1 MHLTLLRIQ
10 ELYTTYDAVGCVPL
24 GYGRQS
30 VWDLKLAGNFQNIMD
45 YSSFGS
51 CFPKISFPRIWSY
64 PIDQPQNP
72 SSGFA
77 TTMESLEQSSDT
89 VQDPSQEEPT
99 NQSEPAVIKQMEIT
113 SSLEDFQTDEQRRV
127 LDIIAQ
133 VRKCGLESILSL
145 PQLVVCGDQSAG
157 KSSVLEALTEIP
169 FPRNDNLCTR
179 FATEIILR
187 RANTNSLTI
196 KLIPDPKRPSD
207 EHANIKAFEKSIT
220 NFDELPSI
228 MDAAMA
234 VMDIGDNS
242 TSGSKPRAFAR
253 DVLSIEIEGP
263 SRPQLTLVDIPG
275 LIQTDTK
282 GVTKADVD
290 LVAEITDQYI
300 KQPRTICLAV
310 VSGANDYA
318 NQKILTKVREVDPEG
333 DRTLG
338 IITKPDRLDSGSGSE
353 TAFIALAQN
362 QDIHFKLGWHV
373 LKNRKFSERNFS
385 LMERN
390 ASEETYF
397 RTSSFKCLPADC
409 VGIDAL
415 RVRLSKLLFE
425 HVRQEL
431 PKLRGDLEEA
441 LTAASRKL
449 NVMGDRRST
458 PADCKTYLTQ
468 LSLAYWE
475 SCKAAV
481 DGHYEG
487 EYFNND
493 SDSDLTFSRDL
504 PSTIRRMRAV
514 IQHMNAEF
522 SDLVRVNG
530 HKYHIDMSGTADAT
544 DSDVLLRRLKTQNPL
559 DQLTS
564 SKLRSPIRLNRGEAL
579 GWARLVLV
587 RTRGRELV
595 GNFNPLLIGEL
606 FWEQCS
612 RWYGLAVEYLDEVN
626 EVCSR
631 FLELLLKDKCPKD
644 IIARLH
650 ASLVQ
655 DALKAR
661 YENAF
666 QELKR
671 IIEDTRSYPINY
683 NHYYTDTIH
692 KSRQKRD
699 KTSLASCI
707 EDATTQEQQRHS
719 CNHYHNSPKVDVEKA
734 TDAFYKGI
742 DPNMEN
748 VSCEEA
754 LDCLFA
760 IYKVSQLGRRVHP

>member
-1 MHLTLLRIQ
+1 M
-10 ELYTTYDAVGCVPL
+10 G
-24 GYGRQS
+24 
-30 VWDLKLAGNFQNIMD
+30 
-45 YSSFGS
+45 
-51 CFPKISFPRIWSY
+51 
-64 PIDQPQNP
+64 
-72 SSGFA
+72 
-77 TTMESLEQSSDT
+77 SLELPVDDASQNVAQVEASSQQNAAIT
-89 VQDPSQEEPT
+89 KE
-99 NQSEPAVIKQMEIT
+99 MEIT

-127 LDIIAQ
+127 LDTVAQ

-187 RANTNSLTI
+187 RANANSLTL
-196 KLIPDPKRPSD
+196 KLIPDPKRPSV
-207 EHANIKAFEKSIT
+207 EQASIKAFEKSIT

-228 MDAAMA
+228 MNAAMA

-282 GVTKADVD
+282 GVTRADVD

-353 TAFIALAQN
+353 TAFIELAQN
-362 QDIHFKLGWHV
+362 QDIYFKLGWHV
-373 LKNRKFSERNFS
+373 LKNRKFDEREFS

-397 RTSSFKCLPADC
+397 RTSNFKCLPADC

-431 PKLRGDLEEA
+431 PKLRSDLEEA
-441 LTAASRKL
+441 LAAASKQL

-458 PADCKTYLTQ
+458 AADCKTYLTQ

-487 EYFNND
+487 EYFN
-493 SDSDLTFSRDL
+493 SDQDPDLTFSLDL

-514 IQHMNAEF
+514 IQYMNAGF
-522 SDLVRVNG
+522 SDLIRISG
-530 HKYHIDMSGTADAT
+530 HKYRIDMSSKSEPAD
-544 DSDVLLRRLKTQNPL
+544 SWQLPRRLKPQEL
-559 DQLTS
+559 QKKVTS
-564 SKLRSPIRLNRGEAL
+564 PVPRSPIKMDREEAL
-579 GWARLVLV
+579 TWARLVLV

-595 GNFNPLLIGEL
+595 GNFNPLLVGEL

-612 RWYGLAVEYLDEVN
+612 KWYGLAVEYLDKVHN
-626 EVCSR
+626 VCSR
-631 FLELLLKDKCPKD
+631 FLDILLKDKCPKD

-655 DALKAR
+655 DALKAK
-661 YENAF
+661 YDNAF
-666 QELKR
+666 QELKL

-683 NHYYTDTIH
+683 NHYYTDEVY
-692 KSRQKRD
+692 KRRQERN

-707 EDATTQEQQRHS
+707 EDATTHERLEDCQSTHTS
-719 CNHYHNSPKVDVEKA
+719 ASVNVDQAVA
-734 TDAFYKGI
+734 AFSQGS
-742 DPNMEN
+742 DPSMEN
-748 VSCEEA
+748 FSCEEA
-754 LDCLFA
+754 LDCLLA
-760 IYKVSQLGRRVHP
+760 IYKVSQLVRIPL

>member
-1 MHLTLLRIQ
+1 
-10 ELYTTYDAVGCVPL
+10 
-24 GYGRQS
+24 
-30 VWDLKLAGNFQNIMD
+30 MD
-45 YSSFGS
+45 YSSWGS
-51 CFPKISFPRIWSY
+51 CFPKIYFPPLWSY
-64 PIDQPQNP
+64 PIDQSLNP
-72 SSGFA
+72 ASASAATMASSN
-77 TTMESLEQSSDT
+77 QSSDT
-89 VQDPSQEEPT
+89 VVQDHPQEPPQEQPKV
-99 NQSEPAVIKQMEIT
+99 QPEPAVIKEMDIT
-113 SSLEDFQTDEQRRV
+113 PSLKDLQTDEQRRV
-127 LDIIAQ
+127 LDTVAQ

-187 RANTNSLTI
+187 RANTNTLTI
-196 KLIPDPKRPSD
+196 KIIPDPKRPT
-207 EHANIKAFEKSIT
+207 EEQTPFKAFKESII
-220 NFDELPSI
+220 NFDELPRI
-228 MDAAMA
+228 MNAAMD
-234 VMDIGDNS
+234 VMDIGAGA
-242 TSGSKPRAFAR
+242 SGPKSKAFAR

-282 GVTKADVD
+282 GITKADVE
-290 LVAEITDQYI
+290 LVGEITDQYI

-310 VSGANDYA
+310 VSAASDHA
-318 NQKILTKVREVDPEG
+318 NQSILTKVREVDPEG
-333 DRTLG
+333 NRTLG

-362 QDIHFKLGWHV
+362 QDIHFRLGWHV
-373 LKNRKFSERNFS
+373 LKNRKFDERDFS

-390 ASEETYF
+390 ASEDTYF
-397 RTSSFKCLPADC
+397 RTSNFKCLPDDC

-415 RVRLSKLLFE
+415 RIRLSKLLFE

-431 PKLRGDLEEA
+431 PKLRSDLEEA
-441 LTAASRKL
+441 LTAASKQL

-458 PADCKTYLTQ
+458 SADCRTYLTQ

-487 EYFNND
+487 EYFK
-493 SDSDLTFSRDL
+493 SDSDPDLNFSPDF

-514 IQHMNAEF
+514 IQYMNAEF
-522 SDLVRVNG
+522 SDLVRVHG
-530 HKYHIDMSGTADAT
+530 HKYQIDLSGKADVADT
-544 DSDVLLRRLKTQNPL
+544 KPQLRRIKATGYLEKATPP
-559 DQLTS
+559 
-564 SKLRSPIRLNRGEAL
+564 KSPIHMDRDTAL
-579 GWARLVLV
+579 GWARIILV
-587 RTRGRELV
+587 RTRGKELI

-612 RWYGLAVEYLDEVN
+612 KWNGLAVEHLDKVHD
-626 EVCSR
+626 VCST
-631 FLELLLKDKCPKD
+631 FLDILLRDKCPKD

-655 DALKAR
+655 GALKAR

-683 NHYYTDTIH
+683 NHYYTDEVYKRRQERN
-692 KSRQKRD
+692 KS
-699 KTSLASCI
+699 SLASCI
-707 EDATTQEQQRHS
+707 EDATTHKRLEGCTSTHTSASVNVNQ
-719 CNHYHNSPKVDVEKA
+719 A
-734 TDAFYKGI
+734 IAAFSQGS
-742 DPNMEN
+742 DPNMED

-760 IYKVSQLGRRVHP
+760 IYKVSQLGRVYP

>member
-1 MHLTLLRIQ
+1 MGSLQLPSD
-10 ELYTTYDAVGCVPL
+10 DA
-24 GYGRQS
+24 S
-30 VWDLKLAGNFQNIMD
+30 VDSAQVQVDNQQNSGIIKEMD
-45 YSSFGS
+45 
-51 CFPKISFPRIWSY
+51 
-64 PIDQPQNP
+64 
-72 SSGFA
+72 
-77 TTMESLEQSSDT
+77 
-89 VQDPSQEEPT
+89 
-99 NQSEPAVIKQMEIT
+99 IT

-127 LDIIAQ
+127 LDTIAQ

-169 FPRNDNLCTR
+169 FPRSDNLCTR

-187 RANTNSLTI
+187 RANANSLTI
-196 KLIPDPKRPSD
+196 KLISDPNRPSD
-207 EHANIKAFEKSIT
+207 EQANIKAFEKSIT

-234 VMDIGDNS
+234 VMDIGDKS

-338 IITKPDRLDSGSGSE
+338 IITKPDRLDSGSNSE
-353 TAFIALAQN
+353 TAFIELAQN
-362 QDIHFKLGWHV
+362 QDIHFRLGWHV
-373 LKNRKFSERNFS
+373 LKNRKFDERNFS
-385 LMERN
+385 LVERN
-390 ASEETYF
+390 ASEETYL
-397 RTSSFKCLPADC
+397 RTSNFKCLPADC
-409 VGIDAL
+409 VGIEAL
-415 RVRLSKLLFE
+415 RNRLSKLLFE

-431 PKLRGDLEEA
+431 PKLRSDLEAA
-441 LTAASRKL
+441 LASAAKQL
-449 NVMGDRRST
+449 DVMGDSRST
-458 PADCKTYLTQ
+458 AAECKTYLTQ

-487 EYFNND
+487 GYFN
-493 SDSDLTFSRDL
+493 SDPDPDLTFSLDL

-522 SDLVRVNG
+522 SDLIRVNG
-530 HKYHIDMSGTADAT
+530 HKYRIDMSSNPGA
-544 DSDVLLRRLKTQNPL
+544 SDTSHVPPRLKTQERHRKATPSGPTL
-559 DQLTS
+559 
-564 SKLRSPIRLNRGEAL
+564 PIKMDKEEAL
-579 GWARLVLV
+579 HWARLVLV

-612 RWYGLAVEYLDEVN
+612 KWHGLAVAYLNRVHDI
-626 EVCSR
+626 CSR
-631 FLELLLKDKCPKD
+631 FLDILLKDKCPKD

-655 DALKAR
+655 DALRSR
-661 YENAF
+661 YDNAL
-666 QELKR
+666 QELER

-683 NHYYTDTIH
+683 NHYYTDEVY
-692 KSRQKRD
+692 KRRQERN
-699 KTSLASCI
+699 KTALASCI
-707 EDATTQEQQRHS
+707 EDATTHEHLDGCHS
-719 CNHYHNSPKVDVEKA
+719 VHTSASVDVNQA
-734 TDAFYKGI
+734 IAAFSQGN

-754 LDCLFA
+754 LDCLLA
-760 IYKVSQLGRRVHP
+760 IYKVRQLERVDP

>member
-1 MHLTLLRIQ
+1 M
-10 ELYTTYDAVGCVPL
+10 G
-24 GYGRQS
+24 
-30 VWDLKLAGNFQNIMD
+30 
-45 YSSFGS
+45 
-51 CFPKISFPRIWSY
+51 
-64 PIDQPQNP
+64 
-72 SSGFA
+72 
-77 TTMESLEQSSDT
+77 SLELPTDDT
-89 VQDPSQEEPT
+89 SQTVAQVEAN
-99 NQSEPAVIKQMEIT
+99 NQQNATINKEMEIT

-127 LDIIAQ
+127 LDTVAQ

-187 RANTNSLTI
+187 RANANSLTI
-196 KLIPDPKRPSD
+196 KLIPDPKRPSV
-207 EHANIKAFEKSIT
+207 EQASIKAFEKSIT
-220 NFDELPSI
+220 NFAELPSI
-228 MDAAMA
+228 MNAAMA
-234 VMDIGDNS
+234 VMDIGDSS

-282 GVTKADVD
+282 GVTRADVD

-333 DRTLG
+333 ERTLG

-353 TAFIALAQN
+353 TAFIELAQN

-373 LKNRKFSERNFS
+373 LKNRKFDERDFS

-397 RTSSFKCLPADC
+397 RTSNFKCLPADC

-431 PKLRGDLEEA
+431 PKLRSDLEEA
-441 LTAASRKL
+441 LAAASKQL

-458 PADCKTYLTQ
+458 AADCKTYLTQ

-487 EYFNND
+487 EYFS
-493 SDSDLTFSRDL
+493 SDPDPDLTFSLDL

-514 IQHMNAEF
+514 VQYMNAGF
-522 SDLVRVNG
+522 SDLIRVSG
-530 HKYHIDMSGTADAT
+530 HKYRIDMSSKSDPADDWLFPPRSKSQELHKKAT
-544 DSDVLLRRLKTQNPL
+544 NSVP
-559 DQLTS
+559 
-564 SKLRSPIRLNRGEAL
+564 RSPIKMDRDEAL
-579 GWARLVLV
+579 AWARLVLV

-595 GNFNPLLIGEL
+595 GNFNPLLVGEL

-612 RWYGLAVEYLDEVN
+612 KWYGLAVEYLDKVHD
-626 EVCSR
+626 VCSR
-631 FLELLLKDKCPKD
+631 FLDILLKDKCPKD

-661 YENAF
+661 YDNAF

-683 NHYYTDTIH
+683 NHYYTDEIY
-692 KSRQKRD
+692 KRRQERN

-707 EDATTQEQQRHS
+707 EDATTHAHLEDCQSTHTS
-719 CNHYHNSPKVDVEKA
+719 ASVDVDQA
-734 TDAFYKGI
+734 IAAFSQCS

-754 LDCLFA
+754 LDCLLA
-760 IYKVSQLGRRVHP
+760 IYKVSQLVRIPL